1 MRTVI
6 AVSENK
12 ETASKN
18 GKMNC
23 HSENVLEN
31 NLESGAIT
39 SEKALRNLREHN
51 KKKSYA
57 WQGISRVVE
66 RKCYRQNAENNEGSM
81 YLKFL
86 QKKVHSGTVPLFRKM
101 NERRYLISSGICL
114 GTRKKFI

>member
-12 ETASKN
+12 ETANKN

-51 KKKSYA
+51 KKNRMHGKEY
-57 WQGISRVVE
+57 QGLSKGNVTDRMPRTMKEACISNF
-66 RKCYRQNAENNEGSM
+66 C
-81 YLKFL
+81 
-86 QKKVHSGTVPLFRKM
+86 KKVHSGTVPLFRKM